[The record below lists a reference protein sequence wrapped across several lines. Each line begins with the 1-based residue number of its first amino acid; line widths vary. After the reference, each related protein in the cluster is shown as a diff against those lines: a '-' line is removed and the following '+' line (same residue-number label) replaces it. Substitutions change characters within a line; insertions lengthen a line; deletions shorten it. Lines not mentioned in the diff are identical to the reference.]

1 MISSTLNSSSRA
13 SSDDAGGG
21 QYQTDR
27 QTDRARYRDRD
38 RQTTPVADS
47 QTHSQTVAD
56 RHTVRRYQLV
66 PDKTNRQRTENVGVR
81 SR

>member
-13 SSDDAGGG
+13 SSDDPGGG